1 MIFGINTTSDISK
14 LLYVIWNIMSGIFAK
29 YHVQIMLLFV
39 YTTTRKRF
47 VIFTCRYF
55 KLCWITT
62 ALSQSNC
69 RSFSCSSIIDVT
81 VKKDSLL
88 VYVINFFGILA
99 GRCGS
104 LVVRERDQ
112 LLRPWVAIF
121 FLFNRNVFSEKQVK
135 NFLSVLKMAA
145 TVYERT
151 TAYLPRLKIGH
162 S

>member
-29 YHVQIMLLFV
+29 YHLQIMLLFV
-39 YTTTRKRF
+39 YTTTRKTF
-47 VIFTCRYF
+47 VIVEFTCRYF

-69 RSFSCSSIIDVT
+69 RNFSCSSIIDVT
-81 VKKDSLL
+81 VKKDGLL

-112 LLRPWVAIF
+112 LLRPWWRFSF
-121 FLFNRNVFSEKQVK
+121 FLIETFSRNNRS
-135 NFLSVLKMAA
+135 
-145 TVYERT
+145 
-151 TAYLPRLKIGH
+151 KIF
-162 S
+162 